1 MKAILQ
7 KKLERLN
14 AKKTA
19 LTTRAM
25 NSTDAN
31 EVCLLL
37 LESNGDNLTNL
48 CTPFSF
54 FKYPYAL
61 IPLTIMETLF
71 IPASSPSW

>member
-31 EVCLLL
+31 EVRSINDQLSGTGK
-37 LESNGDNLTNL
+37 EV
-48 CTPFSF
+48 
-54 FKYPYAL
+54 
-61 IPLTIMETLF
+61 
-71 IPASSPSW
+71 